1 MSIIKTTVRA
11 LSILAL
17 ASAAACLSTD
27 SNAPDAIPIENTTFA
42 SELGVNLS
50 ASTRTPNGAYF
61 RDIVTGTG
69 AVVATGDSIGVRYTV
84 WLANGTQIDTNVG
97 ATLPLLKFPLG
108 VGKVIAGFDEALA
121 GVKVGTQR
129 QLIIPP
135 SLGYGA
141 YDYGQIPGNSVLV
154 FKIEVISS
162 NK

>member
-1 MSIIKTTVRA
+1 MSIVKTTVRA
-11 LSILAL
+11 LSIFAL

-27 SNAPDAIPIENTTFA
+27 NNAPDEIPIEQTNFA
-42 SELGVNLS
+42 STLGVNLS
-50 ASTRTPNGAYF
+50 ASTRTPNGAYY

-69 AVVATGDSIGVRYTV
+69 AVVAAGDSISVRYTV

-97 ATLPLLKFPLG
+97 STLPLLTFKLG
-108 VGKVIAGFDEALA
+108 VGSVIGGFDEGLL

-135 SLGYGA
+135 SLGYGP

-154 FKIEVISS
+154 FNIEVISS
-162 NK
+162 KK